1 MYQCRHRRR
10 VRAVGHVRVVAVV
23 DELMVPE
30 QTAPGQLDLSGAI
43 AELASIV
50 LAHESLELVL
60 GRLTAI
66 AKRTVPGAFE
76 VSVTMRDRNPVTA
89 ATTAEFACA
98 VDEAQYE
105 AGYGPCLDALR
116 FGETVVVDNQLT
128 ETRWPEYSP
137 RAAEAGVGSSVSVP
151 LEVVDEHVAALN
163 IYGDRPY
170 AFGPEAI
177 RAAEDLAIYAAI
189 VLNNADLYYSATSLA
204 EQMADAM
211 SSRAVIEQAKGVL
224 MAGRHCDADEAFA
237 ILVKLSQQTH
247 RKLRAVAQAIIDQIT
262 TGA

>member
-1 MYQCRHRRR
+1 MRD
-10 VRAVGHVRVVAVV
+10 GPVV
-23 DELMVPE
+23 DELIVPE
-30 QTAPGQLDLSGAI
+30 QVVPGAIDLSGAI

-60 GRLTAI
+60 GRLTEI
-66 AKRTVPGAFE
+66 TKRAVPGAYE

-98 VDEAQYE
+98 VDEAQYD

-116 FGETVVVDNQLT
+116 FGLTVVVDDQAS

-137 RAAEAGVGSSVSVP
+137 RAAEVGVGSSVSVP

-163 IYGDRPY
+163 IYGARPH
-170 AFGPEAI
+170 AFGPAAI
-177 RAAEDLAIYAAI
+177 KAAEDLAVYAAI
-189 VLNNADLYYSATSLA
+189 MLNNADLYYGATSRA
-204 EQMADAM
+204 EQMTEAM

-224 MAGRHCDADEAFA
+224 MAGRRCDADEAFA

-247 RKLRAVAQAIIDQIT
+247 RKLRDVAQAIIDQIT
-262 TGA
+262 ADT